1 MILIFFSLYK
11 AEHCS
16 SQSNHLRLASKVSHS
31 HVKLL
36 NKKHLKPCSV
46 VLGSIVFLFICIFI
60 KKKKKRMLVKLKVRG
75 TGSTFVLF
83 GTFLMSKV
91 SDK

>member
-1 MILIFFSLYK
+1 MFSSFGL
-11 AEHCS
+11 
-16 SQSNHLRLASKVSHS
+16 HS
-31 HVKLL
+31 FPFHM
-36 NKKHLKPCSV
+36 H
-46 VLGSIVFLFICIFI
+46 FH
-60 KKKKKRMLVKLKVRG
+60 KKKKRMLVKLKVRG

>member
-1 MILIFFSLYK
+1 M
-11 AEHCS
+11 
-16 SQSNHLRLASKVSHS
+16 
-31 HVKLL
+31 KLL

-60 KKKKKRMLVKLKVRG
+60 KKKRMLVKLKVRG
-75 TGSTFVLF
+75 TGSTLVIPFVLF

>member
-1 MILIFFSLYK
+1 MILIFSLYK

-31 HVKLL
+31 HLKLL

-46 VLGSIVFLFICIFI
+46 VLGSLVFLFICIFI
-60 KKKKKRMLVKLKVRG
+60 KKRMLVRLKVKG
-75 TGSTFVLF
+75 TGSTLFIPFVLF